1 MGIVALVGDMFY
13 EKCCAREPIVSVSF
27 TLYHSMALMVNL
39 GGTVVCVCHPVVRY
53 GISYLILKLYETVR
67 SSFFLP
73 LDPRY
78 KANVL
83 P

>member
-27 TLYHSMALMVNL
+27 KLYHSMALMVNL
-39 GGTVVCVCHPVVRY
+39 RGTVVGVCHPVVRY